1 MPFFTKSKPRKQAR
15 IFAHYGPIIAGGRLI
30 IASSDGLMRFYDPTN
45 GASLGQVQMPGGAT
59 TNPVVAGGTLYVVS
73 SKGQLMAFR

>member
-1 MPFFTKSKPRKQAR
+1 
-15 IFAHYGPIIAGGRLI
+15 
-30 IASSDGLMRFYDPTN
+30 MRFFDPTN
-45 GASLGQVQMPGGAT
+45 GASLGQVEMPDGAT